1 MELANETPLPAT
13 LVFNSE
19 PGDEMSALAVACV
32 TYRVL
37 GSRLVLGAPQR
48 PLERDAES
56 PVPNDVAFL
65 REGISVCAH
74 GHAYPDEA
82 RGKRGRVVL
91 EVGGLERRLAV
102 WGTRVWQRR
111 LGGGLVPSEPLP
123 FERVEMGWQHAY
135 GGRVVRPAQLVKLG
149 GEDAILPPQ
158 TEAYP
163 LNVDGVGFYGDDEA
177 AAAHQPLPRIEDAGS
192 LVRALRDRPQ
202 PMCLAPYPLWGGL
215 RAAALLDP
223 SDKAIDLSRAGRLF
237 TRGSPQLAYES
248 LEPGTRV
255 ALEGMRADGGGVS
268 FEVPEPP
275 ASLDV
280 EVGERSRS
288 YELKLDTLD
297 LYPEHGPE
305 GVPEVRLV
313 YRRAFR
319 YPLVAFERRRAAL
332 RPRGP
337 LVDERALGLT

>member
-1 MELANETPLPAT
+1 MELTNETPLPAT

-19 PGDEMSALAVACV
+19 PGDEMSALAVACI
-32 TYRVL
+32 TYRVS
-37 GSRLVLGAPQR
+37 GPRLSLASPQR
-48 PLERDAES
+48 PLELDAES
-56 PVPNDVAFL
+56 PVPNDVPFL

-74 GHAYPDEA
+74 GFAYPEEPQ
-82 RGKRGRVVL
+82 GKRGRVVL
-91 EVGGLERRLAV
+91 GVGGLERRLAV
-102 WGTRVWQRR
+102 WGTRVWKKR

-163 LNVDGVGFYGDDEA
+163 LNVDGVGYYGDDEA
-177 AAAHQPLPRIEDAGS
+177 AAVHQPLPRLEDAAS
-192 LVRALRDRPQ
+192 PVRALSDRPQ
-202 PMCLAPYPLWGGL
+202 PMCLSPYPLWGGL
-215 RAAALLDP
+215 RAASLLDP

-255 ALEGMRADGGGVS
+255 TLEGMRADGGSVS
-268 FEVPEPP
+268 FEVPEAP
-275 ASLDV
+275 AALEV
-280 EVGERSRS
+280 EVGSRQRS

-297 LYPEHGPE
+297 LYPEHGPD
-305 GVPEVRLV
+305 GVPEVRMV

-319 YPLVAFERRRAAL
+319 YPLVAFELRRAAL

-337 LVDERALGLT
+337 LTDEQTLGLD